1 VLPSTYENQDCS
13 LARALELIGERW
25 TLLVM
30 RDAFY
35 GVRRF
40 NDFSAHLDAPRTVLS
55 TRLTALVNAGLL
67 ERRPD
72 PGHGGRHLYE
82 VTAKGKTLWPPLYA
96 LRAWGEAHAADDREP
111 RRVFTHARCGEP
123 LDHTAR
129 CAACGMVPEPQDVM
143 VIPLGPAGEG
153 ARTDPVAMGL
163 REPHRL
169 LDPLPTAS
177 VSRGSRPET
186 DHGQRLGSTLGRGH

>member
-1 VLPSTYENQDCS
+1 LDANEVLWFHGGVLPSTYAHQDCS
-13 LARALELIGERW
+13 LARALEVIGERW

-40 NDFSAHLDAPRTVLS
+40 NDFSAHLDAPRTILS
-55 TRLTALVNAGLL
+55 TRLNALVNAGLL

-72 PGHGGRHLYE
+72 PDHGGRHLYE
-82 VTAKGKTLWPPLYA
+82 VTPKGKTLWPPLYA
-96 LRAWGEAHAADDREP
+96 LRAWGEAYAADDREP

-123 LDHTAR
+123 LDRTAR
-129 CAACGMVPEPQDVM
+129 CATCDVVPEPQDVM
-143 VIPLGPAGEG
+143 VIPWDTPGEG

-163 REPHRL
+163 RKPHRL
-169 LDPLPTAS
+169 LDPLPAAS
-177 VSRGSRPET
+177 EPPGS
-186 DHGQRLGSTLGRGH
+186 

>member
-1 VLPSTYENQDCS
+1 MLPRTYENQDCS
-13 LARALELIGERW
+13 LARALEVVGERW

-55 TRLTALVNAGLL
+55 TRLSALVDAGLL

-72 PGHGGRHLYE
+72 PEHGGRHLYE
-82 VTAKGKTLWPPLYA
+82 VTDKGKTLWPPLYA
-96 LRAWGEAHAADDREP
+96 LRAWGERYAGDDREP
-111 RRVFTHARCGEP
+111 RRMFTHAGCGDP

-129 CAACGMVPEPQDVM
+129 CAACDVVPEPQDVM
-143 VIPLGPAGEG
+143 LVPLGAPGER
-153 ARTDPVAMGL
+153 ARTDPVAVSL
-163 REPHRL
+163 QKPHRL
-169 LDPLPTAS
+169 LDPLPD
-177 VSRGSRPET
+177 RRPAA
-186 DHGQRLGSTLGRGH
+186 G

>member
-1 VLPSTYENQDCS
+1 VLPSTYESQDCS
-13 LARALELIGERW
+13 LARALEVIGERW

-72 PGHGGRHLYE
+72 PDHGGRHLYE

-111 RRVFTHARCGEP
+111 RRAFTHVSCGEP
-123 LDHTAR
+123 LDYTAR
-129 CAACGMVPEPQDVM
+129 CTACGMVPEPQDVM
-143 VIPLGPAGEG
+143 VIPLSAPGPG

-169 LDPLPTAS
+169 LDALPAGG
-177 VSRGSRPET
+177 VSHGSRPGT
-186 DHGQRLGSTLGRGH
+186 DDARPPGSTLGRGR

>member
-1 VLPSTYENQDCS
+1 LHGSVLPSTYERQDCS
-13 LARALELIGERW
+13 LARALEVVGERW

-40 NDFSAHLDAPRTVLS
+40 NDFSAHLDAPRSVLS
-55 TRLTALVNAGLL
+55 ARLAALVEAGLL

-72 PGHGGRHLYE
+72 PDHGGRQLYE
-82 VTAKGKTLWPPLYA
+82 VTDKGKTLWPPLYA
-96 LRAWGEAHAADDREP
+96 LCAWGEAYAADDREL
-111 RRVFTHARCGEP
+111 RRMFTHADCGER
-123 LDHTAR
+123 LDPTAR
-129 CAACGMVPEPQDVM
+129 CAACGVVPEPQDVM
-143 VIPLGPAGEG
+143 VLPLGNPGEG

-169 LDPLPTAS
+169 LDPLPGAS
-177 VSRGSRPET
+177 A
-186 DHGQRLGSTLGRGH
+186 RLGKRPTGN